1 VPVPDLTDVIAVAAG
16 RDHSLGLRGDGTV
29 WAWGDNRQGQLGDGM
44 GGSRPRPQP
53 VPGLPPIV
61 GVSAGDFHSLA
72 VDRDGAV
79 WAWGLNNAGQV
90 LGIEPRDATRT
101 IAPTRVPDL
110 PNVIAVAAGFNFG
123 VALTADGE
131 VWAWGGDGQGAL
143 APRGEGEEA
152 RATRRPLPVAGL
164 PRIVAIAVGSHH
176 ALAVDE
182 AGQVWAW
189 GANFAGQLGQAERAN
204 SRRPL
209 PVPALSRVR
218 TVAGGDRFSV
228 ALTQEGQVWTW
239 GTHGLRSNAGANAG
253 ANAGPGR
260 DEVPIVVPLP
270 LAATAIAA
278 GPFACLIV
286 LEDGTIWGWSEPI
299 AEADTH
305 TIQEGRLPPMPVPV
319 NGLTDLHALAV
330 GPRHALAVQHRAP
343 VPPGELP
350 RAR

>member
-1 VPVPDLTDVIAVAAG
+1 
-16 RDHSLGLRGDGTV
+16 
-29 WAWGDNRQGQLGDGM
+29 
-44 GGSRPRPQP
+44 

-90 LGIEPRDATRT
+90 LGIEPHDATRT
-101 IAPTRVPDL
+101 IPPTRVPDL

-131 VWAWGGDGQGAL
+131 VWAWGGDGRRAL
-143 APRGEGEEA
+143 APRGEG
-152 RATRRPLPVAGL
+152 RASRRPLPIAGL

-182 AGQVWAW
+182 AGRVWGW
-189 GANFAGQLGQAERAN
+189 GANFARQLGQAEPEN
-204 SRRPL
+204 PLQPL

-218 TVAGGDRFSV
+218 TVAGGDRYSV

-239 GTHGLRSNAGANAG
+239 GTHGLRSNAGADAG
-253 ANAGPGR
+253 TGR

-286 LEDGTIWGWSEPI
+286 LEDGTVWGWSGPI
-299 AEADTH
+299 GEADTH
-305 TIQEGRLPPMPVPV
+305 TVQAGRLPPMPVPV
-319 NGLTDLHALAV
+319 NGLTNLHALAV

-343 VPPGELP
+343 VPTRESPGGAAP
-350 RAR
+350 GAR